1 MTQLN
6 PPVLPPN
13 KTSPAE
19 RPLKPYRSR
28 RIQPASE
35 HSDQPPQREQQQRR
49 NDEDND
55 DGFQHID
62 VEV

>member
-13 KTSPAE
+13 NTSPAG

-28 RIQPASE
+28 RIQPATE
-35 HSDQPPQREQQQRR
+35 HQEQPPQREQQQQRK
-49 NDEDND
+49 DDD
-55 DGFQHID
+55 DGIQHID